1 MKKEI
6 LGYTTSG
13 KAVFNSKVCTGFDL
27 QDLKDAADLLSHLAH
42 DEFKAM
48 RSFQKPDPKTGFSLV
63 PTDIAKFEEYSEA
76 HTRLDELHV
85 YFFRKFK
92 AMQEG
97 KAVYVEPSFTRKC

>member
-13 KAVFNSKVCTGFDL
+13 KAVFNAKTSKDFDM
-27 QDLKDAADLLSHLAH
+27 QDFKDAADLLNCLAH
-42 DEFKAM
+42 NEFKAM

-63 PTDIAKFEEYSEA
+63 PTDIAKFTQHSEA
-76 HTRLDELHV
+76 HTRLDALHV

-92 AMQEG
+92 AMQAG
-97 KAVYVEPSFTRKC
+97 VAVYVEPSFTRKF